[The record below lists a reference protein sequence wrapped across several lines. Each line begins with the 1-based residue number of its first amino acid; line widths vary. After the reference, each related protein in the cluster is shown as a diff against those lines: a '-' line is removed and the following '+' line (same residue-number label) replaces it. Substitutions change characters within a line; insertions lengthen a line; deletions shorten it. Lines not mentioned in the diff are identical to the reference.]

1 MMSEPG
7 VCPFWAMPDYL
18 EMEGNDGNSME
29 VGDEAT
35 DITQYFC
42 HSDSFYRL
50 SFTGY
55 EEYTRTPGA
64 MTGGQSETG
73 GRARRD

>member
-1 MMSEPG
+1 
-7 VCPFWAMPDYL
+7 
-18 EMEGNDGNSME
+18 ME